1 MQQDVGLIKNFT
13 SDGQIEKRRLISFGS
28 KEGHIK
34 RAAVGDKL
42 LGVSGIRG
50 AKAAGERVDGYL
62 DRIRTVEYGG
72 VVAYGDPLTAD
83 AVGRAVKAEPG
94 AGEKVWIIGFA
105 MEAGKLGTHGSTT
118 VQPQQLIG

>member
-50 AKAAGERVDGYL
+50 AKAAGERVDACL

-83 AVGRAVKAEPG
+83 ADSRAVKAEPG

-105 MEAGKLGTHGSTT
+105 MEAGKAGTHGSTT